1 MPSSPRSPDEFIN
14 SFEASFA
21 GLLPGDLLRSK
32 EHLIARATHPGVD
45 FKLQTTGDDFQAI
58 GFDVLWIGEH
68 GSILG

>member
-32 EHLIARATHPGVD
+32 EDLIARASHTCD
-45 FKLQTTGDDFQAI
+45 LKLEAAGDDFEAEHI
-58 GFDVLWIGEH
+58 DVSWIGEH
-68 GSILG
+68 DSILV